1 MGKLSRIIGLKKTET
16 GNRQK
21 RNLRRQ
27 AMTQLIL
34 VCIILILVNLISS
47 FLFTRID
54 LTAEKR
60 YTLSPATRQLLRE
73 LDDVVFFRVYLD
85 GEFPAGFKRLRNETR
100 EMLDEFRAY
109 SDNIQYEFINPS
121 SAKNKKDRND
131 LYRQLMEK
139 GLTPTNLQVRQD
151 DGTSQQIIFPGAI
164 VRHKEKELPIQL
176 LLNQINTPPEDIL
189 NLSVQNLEFNLAN
202 AIRKIHA
209 PGKHKI
215 AFIQGHGELGEA
227 ETADIFESLK
237 EAYIPERVSLNAQLN
252 SLTGR
257 DLSDTNKVII
267 HNKYRALII
276 ARPDTAFDEKDKFLI
291 DQFIMRG
298 GRVLWLIDPVFASMD
313 SLQAAEETIGI
324 SLQLNLEDQLFRYG
338 VRLNTNLVMDLSACP
353 IPVKTGQIGN
363 QPRFEFYPWYFFPM
377 VIPQAVHPIVNNLN
391 AIRFEFASTC
401 DTVAAEGIRK
411 QILLTSSP
419 YSRTVNTPT
428 LISLQILREQPDEK
442 QYQGP
447 ARPLAVLLE
456 GRFQSLYSKR
466 IPPEIA
472 ENKGIGF
479 LESGEPTRMIVVAD
493 GDVIRNHTDHQ
504 RGVPYP
510 LGYDRYTRETFGNKE
525 FILNAIDYLCDDS
538 GLISVRSRE
547 VRLRPLDHTRIHNDK
562 LKIQLANTILPVIL
576 VLGFAWWQIGRRARK
591 YTRAAVRPVQPV
603 L

>member
-1 MGKLSRIIGLKKTET
+1 MGKIGRIIGLAQTGTKNSQKK
-16 GNRQK
+16 
-21 RNLRRQ
+21 NLRRQ
-27 AMTQLIL
+27 AVMQLLLLSALLIL
-34 VCIILILVNLISS
+34 LNLISS
-47 FLFTRID
+47 FIFTRID

-60 YTLSPATRQLLRE
+60 FTLSPATRQLLRE

-121 SAKNKKDRND
+121 AAKNNKDRND
-131 LYRQLMEK
+131 LYRQLIEK
-139 GLTPTNLQVRQD
+139 GLAPTNLQVRQD
-151 DGTSQQIIFPGAI
+151 DGTSQQIIFPGALA
-164 VRHKEKELPIQL
+164 RHKEKEAPIQL
-176 LLNQINTPPEDIL
+176 LLNQINTPPEEIL
-189 NLSVQNLEFNLAN
+189 NLSVQNLEYNLAN
-202 AIRKIHA
+202 AVRKLHN
-209 PGKHKI
+209 PGKHKV
-215 AFIQGHGELGEA
+215 AFIQGQGELGEA
-227 ETADIFESLK
+227 ETADIFQSLGD
-237 EAYIPERVSLNAQLN
+237 AYIPERVNLNARLN
-252 SLTGR
+252 SLTER

-267 HNKYRALII
+267 KNKYRALII
-276 ARPDTAFDEKDKFLI
+276 AKPDSAFDEKDKFLI

-313 SLQAAEETIGI
+313 SLQASEETIGI

-377 VIPQAVHPIVNNLN
+377 VIPQPVHPVVNSLN
-391 AIRFEFASTC
+391 AIRLEFASTL
-401 DTVAAEGIRK
+401 DTVAAEGVKK

-442 QYQGP
+442 QYRGP
-447 ARPLAVLLE
+447 GRPLAVLLE
-456 GRFQSLYSKR
+456 GPFQSLYSRR

-493 GDVIRNHTDHQ
+493 GDVIRNQTDHQ

-562 LKIQLANTILPVIL
+562 LSIQLANTLLPVIL
-576 VLGFAWWQIGRRARK
+576 VLGFAWWQIGRRNRK
-591 YTRAAVRPVQPV
+591 YARPKRKPV
-603 L
+603 HPAP